1 MDRTFQW
8 GDWSEAPR
16 VHCFDPSCGSCGFSG
31 PLQLRYG
38 YQVQPGQR
46 VRRLTQR
53 SNIAEGTR
61 PVATTTWDRS
71 RRLLTHIAF
80 RCPSCREE
88 IVYRYA
94 SDGSL
99 NLEVV
104 EELYRP
110 PAPAATVTR
119 LPVGNER

>member
-16 VHCFDPSCGSCGFSG
+16 VHCFDPSCGSCGFAG

-53 SNIAEGTR
+53 SN
-61 PVATTTWDRS
+61 
-71 RRLLTHIAF
+71 
-80 RCPSCREE
+80 
-88 IVYRYA
+88 
-94 SDGSL
+94 
-99 NLEVV
+99 LEVV
-104 EELYRP
+104 EEGYRP
-110 PAPAATVTR
+110 PAPVATVTR